1 MGGIWLEP
9 KRYGI
14 DGPPQLVGRSR
25 SASADEL
32 LGWFRQIHEPT
43 DADWSDAER
52 KRRLEHLLSRL
63 GEWFRK
69 VVCHCGRD
77 DHFRVLTTNPLKP
90 LISRDG
96 IELGVVRLDLVCNS
110 CNRDLAVFDNQL
122 NGWNAVIC
130 GDRSTLPSDYEDRA
144 RRDLEPRICTCGS
157 SDFKC
162 LVWYC
167 YDADADDRAD
177 IPPDQWDEAFGA
189 FAAWVICSRCGM
201 AQQVADAET
210 A

>member
-1 MGGIWLEP
+1 MAGT

-25 SASADEL
+25 CVSADEL
-32 LGWFRQIHEPT
+32 LGWFRQTQEPT
-43 DADWSDAER
+43 WAHWSDAER
-52 KRRLEHLLSRL
+52 KRRLDRRLSRP

-69 VVCHCGRD
+69 VVCPCGRD
-77 DHFRVLTTNPLKP
+77 DDFRVLSTNPLKP

-96 IELGVVRLDLVCNS
+96 IEFDVVHLDLVCNS
-110 CNRDLAVFDNQL
+110 CSRNFAVFDNQL
-122 NGWNAVIC
+122 NGWNAVVC
-130 GDRSTLPSDYEDRA
+130 GDTSTLPSDYKHRV
-144 RRDLEPRICTCGS
+144 RKSLEPRSCSCGS
-157 SDFKC
+157 SDFEC

-167 YDADADDRAD
+167 YDAEADDLVNV
-177 IPPDQWDEAFGA
+177 PLDQWDEAFGA
-189 FAAWVICSRCGM
+189 FAAWIICSSCKM